1 MSSIGTFISWSRA
14 ESTVTNVSFVDST
27 GTHETIGE
35 ICTGGVLV
43 TVMSSKGTFVDG
55 NGASVTV
62 TDVTVTADAI
72 VTS

>member
-1 MSSIGTFISWSRA
+1 MGSVSTFVSWSGT
-14 ESTVTNVSFVDST
+14 ESTVANVTFVDSA

-43 TVMSSKGTFVDG
+43 TVMSSEGTFVDG

-62 TDVTVTADAI
+62 TDVAVTADTI